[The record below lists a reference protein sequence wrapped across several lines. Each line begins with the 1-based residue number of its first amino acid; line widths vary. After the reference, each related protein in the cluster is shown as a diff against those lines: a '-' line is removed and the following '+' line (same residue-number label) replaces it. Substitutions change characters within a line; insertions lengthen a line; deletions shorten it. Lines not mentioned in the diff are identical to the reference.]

1 MIALEVGREV
11 GAELERVRALGREY
25 LRPLGIEADRK
36 REPVA
41 ADHPFFATVWR
52 LGVGAPIG
60 AEGGA
65 PEAGPRAAARRG
77 VLLAEEMA
85 YWDRGMSVAMPGL
98 GLGGPPVF
106 AMGTPAQ
113 KARFLAP
120 FRDRERPHWAAFAM
134 TEPGAGSDVAAIR
147 TAAVRDGDSWILNGA
162 KTFISNAMRADWIVV
177 WATVDRSA
185 GRAGHRA
192 FVVERGTPGVEDMR
206 YEHKMGLIAYESSSF
221 VLRDCRVPAANLLGG
236 EAHYAGRAGFKG
248 AMKSFN
254 ATRPA
259 IAAMAVGIAR
269 AAFDAARDFAREH
282 YALDRATPHVQRV
295 RDKLARIARKVEV
308 ARLLCWR
315 AAHLAD
321 LEQPNEI
328 EASMAKAF
336 AAAIGQEAAG
346 LAVEI
351 VGDAGVTNEAYV
363 EKLYRDVKAM
373 DIVEGTGQIQHLVMA
388 RRLVGLPS

>member
-1 MIALEVGREV
+1 MPPDHRFFALAWRMGI
-11 GAELERVRALGREY
+11 GQ
-25 LRPLGIEADRK
+25 PLGVEERPAS
-36 REPVA
+36 
-41 ADHPFFATVWR
+41 
-52 LGVGAPIG
+52 
-60 AEGGA
+60 
-65 PEAGPRAAARRG
+65 GPRTGARRG
-77 VLLAEEMA
+77 VSLAEEMS

-98 GLGGPPVF
+98 GLGGPPLLG
-106 AMGTPAQ
+106 MGTPEQ
-113 KARFLAP
+113 KERFLAP

-134 TEPGAGSDVAAIR
+134 TEPGAGSDVAAIQ
-147 TAAVRDGDSWILNGA
+147 TTAVRAGDDWVLNGA
-162 KTFISNAMRADWIVV
+162 KTFISNSMRADWIVV

-192 FVVERGTPGVEDMR
+192 FVVEHGTPGLEDMR

-221 VLRDCRVPAANLLGG
+221 TLRDCRVPAANLLGG
-236 EAHYAGRAGFKG
+236 ERHYAERAGFKG

-269 AAFDAARDFAREH
+269 AAYDASRDFARAH
-282 YALDRATPHVQRV
+282 YALDRAIPRYQRV
-295 RDKLARIARKVEV
+295 REKLARMARKIE
-308 ARLLCWR
+308 AGRLLCWR
-315 AAHLAD
+315 AAYLAD

-336 AAAIGQEAAG
+336 AAGMAQEATG

-351 VGDAGVTNEAYV
+351 LGDAGVTADAYV

-373 DIVEGTGQIQHLVMA
+373 DIVEGTGQIQRIVIA
-388 RRLVGLPS
+388 RRLVGLPR